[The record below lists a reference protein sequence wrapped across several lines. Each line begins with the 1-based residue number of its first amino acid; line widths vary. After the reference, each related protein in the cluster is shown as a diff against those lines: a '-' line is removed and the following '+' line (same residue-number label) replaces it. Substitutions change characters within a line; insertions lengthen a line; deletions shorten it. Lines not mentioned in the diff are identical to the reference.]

1 MEYWISQGLFVI
13 GYIIMLSAY
22 LFKKKDVFMI
32 CNIVG
37 NIFLTSGYIVLGAY
51 TGMVGAILTVFR
63 CATFAVLAK
72 KNIKRN
78 YIFLTLLELITIFGF
93 IYTWEGM
100 YSIIMLIANIIF
112 TYACW
117 QDNRIVMVWIN
128 VYFSMSILTY
138 NALIGNISPI
148 IMESVYSA
156 ILVTSFF
163 INLYKTKKKN
173 CKGE

>member
-51 TGMVGAILTVFR
+51 TGMVGAILT
-63 CATFAVLAK
+63 
-72 KNIKRN
+72 

-100 YSIIMLIANIIF
+100 YSIIMLVGNIVF
-112 TYACW
+112 TFACW
-117 QDNRIVMVWIN
+117 QDNRTVMVWLN
-128 VYFSMSILTY
+128 VYYSLSILTY

-148 IMESVYSA
+148 IMESIYST
-156 ILVTSFF
+156 ILIVSFF
-163 INLYKTKKKN
+163 IGLAKKKQT
-173 CKGE
+173 KSE

>member
-1 MEYWISQGLFVI
+1 MEDWISQGLFVI

-22 LFKKKDVFMI
+22 LFKRKDAFMI

-37 NIFLTSGYIVLGAY
+37 NIFLTSGYLVLGEY
-51 TGMVGAILTVFR
+51 TGLVGAVLTIFR

-72 KNIKRN
+72 KNINKN

-93 IYTWEGM
+93 IYTWEGV

-117 QDNRIVMVWIN
+117 QDNRTVMVWIN

-138 NALIGNISPI
+138 NVLIWNISPI
-148 IMESVYSA
+148 IMESIYST
-156 ILVTSFF
+156 ILIVSFF
-163 INLYKTKKKN
+163 IGLAKRKQTKS
-173 CKGE
+173 E